1 MSIELKPNSCLFLT
15 GPLDGEIKEL
25 HMPIQHRVITQEIT
39 YEVNLFYM
47 DPFIYYLGL
56 PEGMKPF
63 EAMELLIKGYVN
75 KKGDSNAKPRI
86 Y

>member
-25 HMPIQHRVITQEIT
+25 QVPVQTRIVTLEVV
-39 YEVNLFYM
+39 YEVYPFYM

-63 EAMELLIKGYVN
+63 EAMELLIKGYAN